1 MTVLTI
7 DTHSFFNELK
17 QTGLS
22 DQQAEV
28 ITKLHQQTANAAIEF
43 FKHEHNADDLTTKHD
58 LRELELKLDARIK
71 ETDLKIELLRSE
83 LKKDLAETKAELIRW
98 VVGVGLLQ
106 TTLVAAL
113 LLKVVGNS

>member
-17 QTGLS
+17 QAGLS

-43 FKHEHNADDLTTKHD
+43 FKHEHNADDLATKRD
-58 LRELELKLDARIK
+58 LKELE
-71 ETDLKIELLRSE
+71 LKIELLRSE
-83 LKKDLAETKAELIRW
+83 TKRDNAETKAELIRW

-106 TTLVAAL
+106 TTLVVGL